1 MTRRFEVLDAF
12 RGLCALSVVLF
23 HFRAVG
29 SVTELP
35 FFRGSELF
43 VEFFFALSGFVL
55 AHSYGF
61 RDNLRFKSYIASR
74 FFRLYPLYFCM
85 LMVFIGLEVV
95 KYIAYKAVGFSFN
108 TLPFTGHGSLSEILP
123 NLLMVQSWTSL
134 TDPLSF
140 NYPSWSISIEFYL
153 YVLLF
158 LTLYLFGRYKV
169 WSWLTIAVMVLGL
182 MGNNSTLFQPYVFN
196 GLSCF
201 FGGAFTYVVFTKIK
215 HISIPF
221 IIGSVIEVLLLSV
234 VAYLVSNEIADRYIY
249 ATLLFYIVVLFFAF
263 ESGVVSKLL
272 NRSVFQVLGKWSYSI
287 YLTHAAILFMVTS
300 IALVG
305 QKVLGKEIAPMI
317 NDARFID
324 LGSAFYNN
332 VLVVAILSIVI
343 FVSMTTYKYIELKG
357 QALGKRLV
365 NHKIVI
371 KD

>member
-1 MTRRFEVLDAF
+1 MTRRFEALDAF

-23 HFRAVG
+23 HFRVVG

-61 RDNLRFKSYIASR
+61 RENLKFKPYILSR

-95 KYIAYKAVGFSFN
+95 KYLAYKGAGFSFN
-108 TLPFTGHGSLSEILP
+108 ALPFTGHGSPTQILP
-123 NLLMVQSWTSL
+123 NLLMLQSWTSL

-158 LTLYLFGRYKV
+158 LTLFLFGRFKV
-169 WSWLTIAVMVLGL
+169 WSWLSIAVVILIL
-182 MGNNSTLFQPYVFN
+182 MGQKSDLLQPYVFN

-201 FGGAFTYVVFTKIK
+201 FGGAFTYVVYTKIK

-221 IIGSVIEVLLLSV
+221 IVGSVIEIVLLSAV
-234 VAYLVSNEIADRYIY
+234 TYLVSNEIADRYIY
-249 ATLLFYIVVLFFAF
+249 ATLLFYVVVLFFAF
-263 ESGVVSKLL
+263 ESGVISQLF
-272 NRSVFQVLGKWSYSI
+272 NRGLFQALGKWSYSI
-287 YLTHAAILFMVTS
+287 YLTHAAILFMITS
-300 IALVG
+300 MALVG
-305 QKVLGKEIAPMI
+305 QKVIGKEIAPMI
-317 NDARFID
+317 NNARFID
-324 LGSAFYNN
+324 LGSVFYNN
-332 VLVVAILSIVI
+332 LLVLLVLCIVI
-343 FVSMTTYKYIELKG
+343 AVSMMTYRYIELKG
-357 QALGKRLV
+357 QALGKRII
-365 NHKIVI
+365 NSK
-371 KD
+371 